1 MRSVRGRP
9 LNRPSRRRSNPN
21 EFEYV
26 NERSIAPCEKFRKS
40 ISYIGGVHTMGAQRD
55 IARILRKF
63 TRRLRCVPAVPS
75 YGYLRSSA
83 APQLR
88 RG

>member
-1 MRSVRGRP
+1 MQRCPCPCIRSDGVNGEEVICEMHLRRGRP

-40 ISYIGGVHTMGAQRD
+40 ISYIGGVHNGCTE
-55 IARILRKF
+55 
-63 TRRLRCVPAVPS
+63 
-75 YGYLRSSA
+75 GYC
-83 APQLR
+83 
-88 RG
+88 